1 MIAVLGGVGA
11 ALAWAVSSLCSARSS
26 RLIAP
31 PSVVAWMMLTGL
43 LIAGPLALAHGV
55 PGALDGSGGAW
66 LAVSGAGNVVGLMLA
81 YGAMRIGALVL
92 VAPLVSTE
100 GAIAALVAVIAGE
113 SLSPAIGATL
123 AIIVA
128 GVCLASVRAAEP
140 RASRQRVPETVGLAL
155 GAAAAFGLSLYAT
168 ARAGAVLPTAWVVL
182 SARLI
187 GTVALTLPL
196 AASRRLALTR
206 RALPLVVSSG
216 VAEVLGF
223 YSYTY
228 GARHGIA
235 IAAVLGSQVGTLA
248 AVGAFFLFGERLT
261 RRQVLGVST
270 VLVGV
275 ACLSALRA

>member
-1 MIAVLGGVGA
+1 
-11 ALAWAVSSLCSARSS
+11 
-26 RLIAP
+26 
-31 PSVVAWMMLTGL
+31 
-43 LIAGPLALAHGV
+43 
-55 PGALDGSGGAW
+55 
-66 LAVSGAGNVVGLMLA
+66 
-81 YGAMRIGALVL
+81 
-92 VAPLVSTE
+92 
-100 GAIAALVAVIAGE
+100 
-113 SLSPAIGATL
+113 
-123 AIIVA
+123 
-128 GVCLASVRAAEP
+128 
-140 RASRQRVPETVGLAL
+140 
-155 GAAAAFGLSLYAT
+155 
-168 ARAGAVLPTAWVVL
+168 VVL